1 MKKEGGVL
9 MRTPYETARS
19 IAKKVILA
27 QDASDAGKRK
37 TILSMNS
44 STRYSSRGYTAKNT
58 YILAALKEISTTK
71 PCGWNFYVVPDQK
84 DQNGHSSVIT
94 YFQYKSA
101 GVRYEISF
109 HTPANQGEFLK
120 PFFNKGRK
128 THWNGDIGGSR
139 QDSQTLIDLFNL

>member
-1 MKKEGGVL
+1 
-9 MRTPYETARS
+9 MRTPYEAARS
-19 IAKKVILA
+19 IAKKVVLA

-44 STRYSSRGYTAKNT
+44 STRYSSRGYAAKNT
-58 YILAALKEISTTK
+58 YILAALREISTTK
-71 PCGWNFYVVPDQK
+71 PCGWNFYVIPDQK

-94 YFQYKSA
+94 YFQCKLA

-109 HTPANQGEFLK
+109 HTPANQAEFLM

-128 THWNGDIGGSR
+128 THWNGKLCGSR
-139 QDSQTLIDLFNL
+139 QDCQELIDLFNL

>member
-1 MKKEGGVL
+1 
-9 MRTPYETARS
+9 MRTPYEAARS
-19 IAKKVILA
+19 IAKKVVLA

-44 STRYSSRGYTAKNT
+44 SARYSSRGYAAKNT

-94 YFQYKSA
+94 YFQYKSV

-109 HTPANQGEFLK
+109 HTPANQADEFLR

-128 THWNGDIGGSR
+128 THWNGKVCGSR
-139 QDSQTLIDLFNL
+139 QDCQELIDLFNL